1 MTQVVRAWLP
11 LSIAAAIFLSGCA
24 TGVER
29 IDIALLKEHP
39 LQECGV
45 TRDEAVSRI
54 DLRRLLS
61 EATKQI
67 CAPEPD
73 PEEAGLK
80 PPTAYVVPDMV
91 DIQTYTP
98 APLGISMGELLRA
111 NVFNLCKV
119 PVRQVELS
127 SMIKFDAS
135 GMAILSR
142 DLDQL
147 KQKAFPAETAVIGTY
162 HLQRNRL
169 TVVVRRVSLD
179 NSLISAIATREARWR
194 CASPGFGTP
203 SFSVSI
209 H

>member
-1 MTQVVRAWLP
+1 MARMSRAWLP

-24 TGVER
+24 TGIER
-29 IDIALLKEHP
+29 VDSVLLKEHP

-45 TRDEAVSRI
+45 SRDEAIARV
-54 DLRRLLS
+54 DMRRLLS
-61 EATKQI
+61 EAARSI
-67 CAPEPD
+67 CAKPVD
-73 PEEAGLK
+73 PKDALVQA
-80 PPTAYVVPDMV
+80 PTAYVVPDMV
-91 DIQTYTP
+91 DIQTYVP
-98 APLGISMGELLRA
+98 SKLGISMGELLRSSI
-111 NVFNLCKV
+111 FNICKV
-119 PVRQVELS
+119 PVRQVEVS
-127 SMIKFDAS
+127 SAIKFDSS
-135 GMAILSR
+135 GMVILSR

-162 HLQRNRL
+162 HLQSNRL

>member
-1 MTQVVRAWLP
+1 MLIARSGWLP

-24 TGVER
+24 TGVEHF
-29 IDIALLKEHP
+29 DSTFLKEHP
-39 LQECGV
+39 LQECGI
-45 TRDEAVSRI
+45 TRDEAVARI
-54 DLRRLLS
+54 DIRRLLS
-61 EATKQI
+61 EATKEI
-67 CAPEPD
+67 CAPALDPD
-73 PEEAGLK
+73 ETGLK
-80 PPTAYVVPDMV
+80 PLAAYVVPDMV

-98 APLGISMGELLRA
+98 AALGISMGELLRA

-119 PVRQVELS
+119 PVRQVEVS
-127 SMIKFDAS
+127 SAIKFDSS
-135 GMAILSR
+135 GMVILSR

-147 KQKAFPAETAVIGTY
+147 KQKAFPTETAVIGTY

-179 NSLISAIATREARWR
+179 NSLISAISTREARWR